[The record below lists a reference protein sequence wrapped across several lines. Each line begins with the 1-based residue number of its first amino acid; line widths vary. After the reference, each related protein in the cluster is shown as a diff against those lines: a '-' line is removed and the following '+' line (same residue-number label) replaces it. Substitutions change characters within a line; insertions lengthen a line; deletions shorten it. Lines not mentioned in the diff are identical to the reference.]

1 MEIDLKALLI
11 SAIVSAI
18 AVFFLAAFSLSP
30 MINSVGNGLVAQMT
44 WDSLVLFLIADFL
57 FLSLVFYFL
66 IFIRQSK
73 KNEI

>member
-11 SAIVSAI
+11 SSIVSAI
-18 AVFFLAAFSLSP
+18 AILFLAVFSLNP
-30 MINSVGNGLVAQMT
+30 IINSVGNGLVAQMT
-44 WDSLVLFLIADFL
+44 WDSLVLFLIGDFL